1 MSGSGIFLLLAL
13 FVGCALFIVWPI
25 LVRRNEAVGNRS
37 TLPDQDQIAGL
48 QAEHE
53 ATLIA
58 LRDLD
63 FDYQTGKF
71 SKEDY
76 AAQRET
82 LVQRGVEVLKQIDAA
97 QSDAIEQAVKQRR
110 HV

>member
-13 FVGCALFIVWPI
+13 LVGCALFVMWPI
-25 LVRRNEAVGNRS
+25 VGRRNEAVGNRS
-37 TLPDQDQIAGL
+37 STQDQDRIARL

-53 ATLIA
+53 AILIA

-76 AAQRET
+76 TAQRET
-82 LVQRGVEVLKQIDAA
+82 LVRRGVEVLRQIDAA
-97 QSDAIEQAVKQRR
+97 RSDAIEQAVKQRR
-110 HV
+110 HG